1 MLLRFGDCV
10 LDREARELRRAS
22 ALVPLSPK
30 AFQLLSVLLDCRPRP
45 RPQTELRDLLW
56 PDTAVGY
63 TSLAGLVA
71 ELRKSIGDSRA
82 AGLIRTIPRYGYA
95 FSGAATVEALPG
107 AKPAA
112 ALVTVEREYPLLE
125 GESLVGRGAECG
137 VRLQSSQVSRVHA
150 RVRVAG
156 KKASVEDMGSK
167 NGTWVNGDR
176 KQGPASIADGDEVIF
191 GTFAVVFRIAS
202 TTRST
207 RTGRP
212 R

>member
-1 MLLRFGDCV
+1 M
-10 LDREARELRRAS
+10 LDREARELRRGET
-22 ALVPLSPK
+22 LVPLSPK

-71 ELRKSIGDSRA
+71 ELRKSIGDSRT

-95 FSGAATVEALPG
+95 FSGSVTLEVPSSS
-107 AKPAA
+107 KPAA
-112 ALVTVEREYPLLE
+112 ALVTAEREYPLLE

-156 KKASVEDMGSK
+156 RKASVEDLGSK

-176 KQGPASIADGDEVIF
+176 KLGAAPIADGDEVIF

>member
-1 MLLRFGDCV
+1 M
-10 LDREARELRRAS
+10 LDREARELRRGAS
-22 ALVPLSPK
+22 LVPLSPK

-71 ELRKSIGDSRA
+71 ELRKSIGDSRT
-82 AGLIRTIPRYGYA
+82 AGLIRTVPRYGYA
-95 FSGAATVEALPG
+95 FSGAVAVEVPPH
-107 AKPAA
+107 AKQAA
-112 ALVTVEREYPLLE
+112 ALVTTEREYPLLE
-125 GESLVGRGAECG
+125 GENLVGRGAECG

-150 RVRVAG
+150 RVRIAG
-156 KKASVEDMGSK
+156 KKATVEDMGSK
-167 NGTWVNGDR
+167 NGTWVNANR
-176 KQGPASIADGDEVIF
+176 KQGPAPIADGDEVIF
-191 GTFAVVFRIAS
+191 GTFAVVFRVSGA
-202 TTRST
+202 TRST